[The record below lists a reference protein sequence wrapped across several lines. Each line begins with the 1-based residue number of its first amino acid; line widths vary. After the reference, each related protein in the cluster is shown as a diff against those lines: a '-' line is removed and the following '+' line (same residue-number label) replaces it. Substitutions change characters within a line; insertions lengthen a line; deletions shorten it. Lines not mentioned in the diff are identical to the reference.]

1 MKNQNDMIFS
11 IVAVVVAL
19 IVLGICWGTKRDPQ
33 APPAPEKVNLTNP
46 SLPQGDVIMADA
58 LPGAGSNTGVGGG
71 SGARGGMGVA
81 GAGGGS
87 KKQMPSAAG
96 AGGAGLSAGAAG
108 GAGK

>member
-33 APPAPEKVNLTNP
+33 APAAPEKVITSDP
-46 SLPQGDVIMADA
+46 ALPGGDVVMANA
-58 LPGAGSNTGVGGG
+58 LPGAGSNTGVDGGG
-71 SGARGGMGVA
+71 ATG
-81 GAGGGS
+81 GAGRPGG

-96 AGGAGLSAGAAG
+96 GGGNVFSSGASGFG
-108 GAGK
+108 GK